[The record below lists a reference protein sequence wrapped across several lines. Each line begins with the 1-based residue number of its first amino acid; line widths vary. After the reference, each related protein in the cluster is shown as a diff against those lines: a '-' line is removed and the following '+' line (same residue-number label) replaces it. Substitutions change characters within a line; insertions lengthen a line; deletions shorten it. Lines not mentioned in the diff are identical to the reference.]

1 MNCCK
6 PLEQE
11 RNTNMPLFFFFYRFV
26 AQFGS
31 SGQYRCEAVNDAG
44 FDRME
49 MSLQVFGKMCYHRH
63 HIIDTYCRTVCVCVS
78 VLVTMKLLHKH
89 RSKGSRGSKRDALQQ
104 YKTVFVQMVQL
115 HSCHFAVL
123 S

>member
-63 HIIDTYCRTVCVCVS
+63 HIIDTYCRTVCVCVC
-78 VLVTMKLLHKH
+78 VCVCVGHHEVTAQTQEQ
-89 RSKGSRGSKRDALQQ
+89 RQQ
-104 YKTVFVQMVQL
+104 REQERC
-115 HSCHFAVL
+115 SAAV
-123 S
+123 